1 MNGYKPSS
9 KRKRPANDYQQA
21 DVIIPRPVHLRPRP
35 ASPAFPRPEEQSL
48 YIPHPSV
55 SARRQTPL
63 EDYVYGDDGDDVYD
77 SEDEVLQALKRP
89 RRSESAGGTPAT
101 ADGAS
106 EPGPQLTFVPREK
119 ILDNSIAV
127 QVHDTLYHL
136 PRDRL
141 AQHSEYFANLIA
153 KIPNNVPRNA
163 TGPDQGLDRC
173 PILRVTGVSSKD
185 FEALLK
191 AFDNI
196 GYVFINRIVAQF

>member
-1 MNGYKPSS
+1 MTMYTTQRTKYYRPSNVHDALS
-9 KRKRPANDYQQA
+9 LPAVPQPQLTA
-21 DVIIPRPVHLRPRP
+21 HP
-35 ASPAFPRPEEQSL
+35 SPA
-48 YIPHPSV
+48 
-55 SARRQTPL
+55 
-63 EDYVYGDDGDDVYD
+63 
-77 SEDEVLQALKRP
+77 
-89 RRSESAGGTPAT
+89 
-101 ADGAS
+101 
-106 EPGPQLTFVPREK
+106 PQLTFVPREK

-173 PILRVTGVSSKD
+173 PVLRVTGVSSKD